1 VRRSIVLSIVLGLL
15 LAGCAHH
22 YQKVENGTVKLFL
35 RAPDAREVVFVFSLD
50 GYRPH
55 PARKIDTSTW
65 MVSAPAGEGFSYFYL
80 VDGRVLVPEC
90 AYREDDGFGQGSCI
104 YLPDM

>member
-1 VRRSIVLSIVLGLL
+1 
-15 LAGCAHH
+15 
-22 YQKVENGTVKLFL
+22 
-35 RAPDAREVVFVFSLD
+35 
-50 GYRPH
+50 
-55 PARKIDTSTW
+55 